1 MFSAGAIAGKGNNVT
16 MGFLV
21 EGLFELILELF
32 FNDRFEKR
40 GSYRQRRYLLKLKR
54 YARESEWFEHLY
66 RNPQYTGIIEN
77 NDEFIILLRK
87 RAAFRSIERSMEER
101 QRFEQRLASKYYS
114 LTERV

>member
-1 MFSAGAIAGKGNNVT
+1 
-16 MGFLV
+16 MGFLI
-21 EGLFELILELF
+21 EGLFELILELL

-66 RNPQYTGIIEN
+66 RNPHYTGIIEN
-77 NDEFIILLRK
+77 NDEFKIVLRK
-87 RAAFRSIERSMEER
+87 RAAFRSIELSLEER
-101 QRFEQRLASKYYS
+101 QRFEQRLASKCDS